1 MSEHYYIYKYVVDNV
16 IQYIGQTID
25 LNRRIYEHT
34 KDTLRELNNPQIYYF
49 EVENKTAMNSWE
61 YMLINKYK
69 PPYNILLKKTSNIID
84 INEQEI
90 TWLPYKNQIDF
101 LNNEQMIFESGSYN
115 MVRWFHSNGGISEL
129 SITCFGGREALLS
142 LSNNGLKIYL
152 LLLLTEPQTIQQL
165 KDVSKQYHISN
176 KNLIEGIKELQN
188 QHFILTSSPLI
199 YSDCRIDYNGKKL
212 KLFFDDIT
220 ELAQELDP
228 YNDTWN
234 SINNCQDE

>member
-69 PPYNILLKKTSNIID
+69 PPYNILLKKSSNIID

-101 LNNEQMIFESGSYN
+101 LNNEQIIFEPSVDKNVY
-115 MVRWFHSNGGISEL
+115 WFHSNGGISEL
-129 SITCFGGREALLS
+129 NITLFGGREALLS
-142 LSNNGLKIYL
+142 LSNNGLRIYL
-152 LLLLTEPQTIQQL
+152 LLLITQPQTIEQL
-165 KDVSKQYHISN
+165 KDASKQYHISN

-212 KLFFDDIT
+212 KLFFDDIA
-220 ELAQELDP
+220 ELARELDP

-234 SINNCQDE
+234 SIKMSR